1 MAHSLPAGIPSIEET
16 GHDRESLISALRDK
30 PGLPS
35 TEIAFAA
42 LYADV
47 IEADVV
53 AVLHRAAHEDLDVPS
68 GRLLFR
74 GIHILGGRRLTA
86 AYRPLLALL
95 RCPQDRVD
103 ALLGDAI
110 TENLSQILAGL
121 FDGDAQPLHEL
132 VVDAGVNSFVRQA
145 AFRALAFLAFEGRID
160 RAAFEAFLL
169 RFDEE
174 RLAPV
179 DDDVMWDAWM
189 GVVAVLGVTAL
200 DARVRAAF
208 ADGRIAPQTCDED
221 DFDKLM
227 KAAIERPDDRARLA
241 DEQMGYLDDVL
252 VALEK
257 FAYSDDDVAA
267 EDNADEQDLLD
278 WAAFTPPAHNPHRDV
293 GRNDPCPC
301 GGGKKFKKCCLRQT

>member
-1 MAHSLPAGIPSIEET
+1 MSSPLPAGIPSIEEI
-16 GHDRESLISALRDK
+16 GHSRESLVNALRDE

-35 TEIAFAA
+35 TEIAIAT
-42 LYADV
+42 LHADV
-47 IEADVV
+47 IEPDVI
-53 AVLHRAAHEDLDVPS
+53 AVLQRALQADLDLPS

-86 AYRPLLALL
+86 AYRPLVAFL
-95 RCPQDRVD
+95 RGPQERVEE
-103 ALLGDAI
+103 LLGAAI
-110 TENLSQILAGL
+110 TENLSEILAGL
-121 FDGDAQPLHEL
+121 FDGDEKPLHEL
-132 VVDAGVNSFVRQA
+132 IVHASVDSFVRQA
-145 AFRALAFLAFEGRID
+145 AFKALGFLAFEGRID

-174 RLAPV
+174 RLAAA

-208 ADGRIAPQTCDED
+208 ADGRIAPHMCDED
-221 DFDKLM
+221 HFDALI
-227 KAAIERPDDRARLA
+227 KAALERPDDRERLA

-257 FAYSDDDVAA
+257 FTCAEDDAA
-267 EDNADEQDLLD
+267 EADERDLLP
-278 WAAFTPPAHNPHRDV
+278 WGAFTPPTRNPYRDV

-301 GGGKKFKKCCLRQT
+301 GSGKKFKKCCLPQG